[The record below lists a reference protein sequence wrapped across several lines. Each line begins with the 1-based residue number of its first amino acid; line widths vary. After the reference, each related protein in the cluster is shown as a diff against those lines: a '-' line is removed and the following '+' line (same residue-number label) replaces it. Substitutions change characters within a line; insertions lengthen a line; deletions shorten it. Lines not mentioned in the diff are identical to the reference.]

1 MWPQEYI
8 ELKHIENLL
17 VCGICYE
24 FMDTSVMTSC
34 SHNYCSL
41 CIRKYLH
48 YKTQC
53 PVCFAETFEKDLKKN
68 KVLDEIITHFSQIKD
83 KLKRFLQIQMQF
95 AKFNEIDNASSDPK
109 SLHQSKDVDANEQES
124 KVMYK
129 NIISNISISQN
140 ITSPSTH
147 VQKDLSSPSTSGV
160 LRIPLMFTPKSSK
173 RPIATKTEETK
184 IVICPVCKVNISELK
199 INRHLDDCLKRES
212 TNEKPQITEPKR
224 KPLSKLVF
232 SLMKD
237 VVLKKKAKEFGLSS
251 QGDRKILEAR
261 LQRYIVL
268 YNAECDKP
276 NPRPV
281 SELIKQCE
289 DEENTERKANKISF
303 LNKLQVSR
311 NTEENVIE
319 NERKKY
325 LETHKNSFESLI
337 KQIKSIDSSKKPPAR
352 HSLLT
357 ESTES
362 NEDIPHKRQTMT
374 ENLNDSMICTKE
386 TDIQLSNSDIYIP
399 DSDSDTSCPLQM
411 YSSSDPTKFL
421 NVELSSANN
430 NVLRNK
436 SENNQTNIAQEASIF
451 SNYSSIKTNE
461 VEKSDSSDALSDTS
475 IYDKATQSVLENSI
489 YEDTLKNN
497 SKNSS
502 DSSKYKK
509 LLQRKKKSSLKD
521 KIKRMDVVTTSMKD
535 LDSDGILNQEEEDE
549 RSKSL
554 LQDIVYDL
562 SGNSD
567 SKFDHGKL
575 HSTSYEFLNT
585 SEINF
590 SNLEKENISSPE
602 CSSNRSLRKRTRDS
616 TQTDNRLVSNRMKKI
631 KKSSQYSTIENKE
644 LNNEESLCILN
655 DEKIECLTNKPQL
668 RKRLSNVAE
677 NTNVLRKSARTKLK
691 NNNS

>member
-53 PVCFAETFEKDLKKN
+53 PACFAETFEKDLKKN

-95 AKFNEIDNASSDPK
+95 AK
-109 SLHQSKDVDANEQES
+109 LHQSKDVDANEQES
-124 KVMYK
+124 KVIYK

-160 LRIPLMFTPKSSK
+160 LTIPLMFTPKSSK
-173 RPIATKTEETK
+173 RPIANKTEETK
-184 IVICPVCKVNISELK
+184 IVICPVCKVSISELK

-212 TNEKPQITEPKR
+212 TNEKPQITESKR

-303 LNKLQVSR
+303 LNKLQVTR

-337 KQIKSIDSSKKPPAR
+337 KQIKSIDSSKKPHAR
-352 HSLLT
+352 HSLFT

-374 ENLNDSMICTKE
+374 ENLNDSMIYTKE

-411 YSSSDPTKFL
+411 YSSSDPKKFL

-436 SENNQTNIAQEASIF
+436 SENDQTNIAEEASVF

-461 VEKSDSSDALSDTS
+461 VEKSDSSDARSDTS

-549 RSKSL
+549 RSNSP

-562 SGNSD
+562 LGNSD

-575 HSTSYEFLNT
+575 RSTSYEFLNT

-644 LNNEESLCILN
+644 LNDEESLCILN

-668 RKRLSNVAE
+668 RKRLSNVTK
-677 NTNVLRKSARTKLK
+677 NTDVLRKSARTKLK

>member
-1 MWPQEYI
+1 MENNVRSFFSQY
-8 ELKHIENLL
+8 IENLL

-24 FMDTSVMTSC
+24 FMDTSVMTLC

-53 PVCFAETFEKDLKKN
+53 PACFAETFEKDLRKN
-68 KVLDEIITHFSQIKD
+68 KILDEIITHFSQIKD

-95 AKFNEIDNASSDPK
+95 ANFNEIDNASSGPK
-109 SLHQSKDVDANEQES
+109 SLHQSKNVDANEQES
-124 KVMYK
+124 KVIYK
-129 NIISNISISQN
+129 NIISDICISQS

-147 VQKDLSSPSTSGV
+147 VQKDLSSPSTSGAI
-160 LRIPLMFTPKSSK
+160 RIPLMFTPKSSK
-173 RPIATKTEETK
+173 CPIATKTEETK
-184 IVICPVCKVNISELK
+184 IVICPVCKVSISELK

-212 TNEKPQITEPKR
+212 TNEKPQITELKR

-303 LNKLQVSR
+303 LYKLQVTR

-325 LETHKNSFESLI
+325 LETHKNSFDSLI
-337 KQIKSIDSSKKPPAR
+337 KQIKSKDFSKKPSAR
-352 HSLLT
+352 HSLYT
-357 ESTES
+357 ENSES

-374 ENLNDSMICTKE
+374 ENLNDSMIYTKE

-411 YSSSDPTKFL
+411 YSSSDPKKFL

-436 SENNQTNIAQEASIF
+436 SENDQINISQGA
-451 SNYSSIKTNE
+451 SIKTNE
-461 VEKSDSSDALSDTS
+461 VEESDGSDAVSDTS
-475 IYDKATQSVLENSI
+475 IYDKATQSVMENSI
-489 YEDTLKNN
+489 YADTLKNN
-497 SKNSS
+497 SKNSP
-502 DSSKYKK
+502 DSSKCKK
-509 LLQRKKKSSLKD
+509 LLKRKKKSSLKNE
-521 KIKRMDVVTTSMKD
+521 IKRMDVVTTCTKD
-535 LDSDGILNQEEEDE
+535 LDSDGILNQEEEE
-549 RSKSL
+549 RSKYTIS

-562 SGNSD
+562 SGNSE

-575 HSTSYEFLNT
+575 CSTSYEFLNNN
-585 SEINF
+585 EINF
-590 SNLEKENISSPE
+590 SNLDKENISSPE

-616 TQTDNRLVSNRMKKI
+616 TQTDNKPVSNRMKKI
-631 KKSSQYSTIENKE
+631 KKLSQYSTIENKE

-668 RKRLSNVAE
+668 RKRLSNVTE
-677 NTNVLRKSARTKLK
+677 NTNALRKSARTKLK